1 MKSTVTY
8 ADDYI
13 REKRSI
19 IAAAELTYVYK
30 EDGEFVVSAGED
42 TYVLQDIDTAMNLA
56 ANHILGDGPLD
67 SVEFIT
73 HEDGVWH
80 PDIRVLC
87 MELEKAGR
95 RHRK

>member
-1 MKSTVTY
+1 MGSKVTY
-8 ADDYI
+8 PDDYI

-30 EDGEFVVSAGED
+30 DDGEFVVSAGED
-42 TYVLQDIDTAMNLA
+42 IYVLQDIDTAMNLA

-73 HEDGVWH
+73 HEDGVWL
-80 PDIRVLC
+80 PDIRILR
-87 MELEKAGR
+87 MELDEVGR
-95 RHRK
+95 RRKK

>member
-1 MKSTVTY
+1 MESKVTY
-8 ADDYI
+8 PDDYI
-13 REKRSI
+13 RERRSI
-19 IAAAELTYVYK
+19 IAAAELTCVYK
-30 EDGEFVVSAGED
+30 DGGEFVVSAGED

-73 HEDGVWH
+73 HEAGVWR
-80 PDIRVLC
+80 PDIRVLRK
-87 MELEKAGR
+87 ELEEVGR